1 MAAAA
6 LLTAACSADTVS
18 PTGPS
23 PAGRVS
29 AARLSTALPDDPVRM
44 VLPATGAE
52 TRWTQGL
59 DVFVRQEARAAAA
72 RCAREHET
80 TLPEQAPVTFIRY
93 YELPDL
99 AFVARHG
106 LSDSAT
112 VPAATPG
119 TTTPGGSGSGDGGR
133 VGSGAGE
140 RGASGSAAE
149 VRRCLAEGTA
159 AATELR
165 TSYATLQGQWFDTL
179 VSLRRDPAV
188 VRALRTLPGCL
199 SGHGIRVRDE
209 NGFFAL
215 ADTQDQTAAP
225 DRLSAVQ
232 RALGSAY
239 ADCMRPVEAVREPA
253 RLRLRARFLDDH
265 AAEVR
270 TLRKSLVPSLHQ
282 ATKKNGVRLVFPA
295 P

>member
-1 MAAAA
+1 M
-6 LLTAACSADTVS
+6 
-18 PTGPS
+18 
-23 PAGRVS
+23 S

-59 DVFVRQEARAAAA
+59 DVFVRQEARSAAA

-99 AFVARHG
+99 DFVARHG

-119 TTTPGGSGSGDGGR
+119 TAMPGRNGNGGGSGGGDGGR

-140 RGASGSAAE
+140 RGAAGSAAE

-165 TSYATLQGQWFDTL
+165 TSYATLQGQWFDSL

-215 ADTQDQTAAP
+215 ADRQDQTAAP
-225 DRLSAVQ
+225 DRLPAVQ

-270 TLRKSLVPSLHQ
+270 TLRKTLVPSLHQ